1 MEVVKLS
8 NILKLVLKRPIS
20 TFMLLVD
27 VRILAGLQSFQVI
40 A

>member
-1 MEVVKLS
+1 MEVVKLL
-8 NILKLVLKRPIS
+8 NILKLVLKRPIP